1 MGIGCKWGASD
12 SLGVKYVIVDDTS
25 NKPGEQV
32 FEKLIS
38 GRHLAIFGDD
48 DQRHNI
54 QQRPRLPPHPPS
66 RLFTSHVN
74 LRRTA
79 SSLSPSLLPSH
90 IPPQQYLYTLHHG
103 LRPAHHW
110 PFLLFVEP
118 SNSKPTPG
126 KYTIRLLLKIDD
138 VERPIRERVSLRL
151 SVDLRKLNFV
161 VL

>member
-1 MGIGCKWGASD
+1 M
-12 SLGVKYVIVDDTS
+12 DDTS

-38 GRHLAIFGDD
+38 GRHLAILLA
-48 DQRHNI
+48 QHPAAAAIASASALPLIHLAR
-54 QQRPRLPPHPPS
+54 QPPPHS
-66 RLFTSHVN
+66 LLLF
-74 LRRTA
+74 
-79 SSLSPSLLPSH
+79 PSLLPPH

-138 VERPIRERVSLRL
+138 VERLICECVSLQL
-151 SVDLRKLNFV
+151 SVDLQKLNFV